1 MERNAAST
9 TILPCMGTERD
20 DVRQSERHMHAKGSN
35 LIGDAAYEER
45 ATMFGRS
52 LNRDN
57 RTDKELLDEALK
69 TAAGADVIAS
79 RTRRIFQK

>member
-1 MERNAAST
+1 MKAE
-9 TILPCMGTERD
+9 GD
-20 DVRQSERHMHAKGSN
+20 DVRQSERHIRQSSN

-69 TAAGADVIAS
+69 TAAGADVS
-79 RTRRIFQK
+79 